1 MGVFG
6 VVDEILWR
14 RAGVVSPERLEPG
27 ATPAGADLARAAA
40 LELAA
45 VGVVPSTRLEQRL
58 ATIAAGDLA
67 AFTRQACAA
76 TLKARG
82 GGVRHTPL
90 FRRFPDDV
98 PADTG
103 ALWWQKVL
111 SHYLQAEGAPCL
123 FCGATSTTHVLSP
136 CAHVVCD
143 RCFDGSTYSA
153 CPVCEHHVDRASPF
167 FRDAPT
173 RGAPIERVRLRRVDI
188 GAGLDVDVA
197 ALLRSLCSRTQA
209 LSPTDRDDLTALVK
223 AVGARVLPWLP
234 TTIPVKENI
243 ALVFGTLFSLLPAD
257 AVLAAARPHLGSATD
272 VLRLIAVMS
281 GADAALQGETRHQ
294 FFDVKVPSIAA
305 RFPGLFSRLV
315 AAATPA
321 QATAMATSTTHRVT
335 VPTVVKRFKVAKLS
349 RPVRRAL
356 LALLEGMGEARLVED
371 MRRHRSYWV
380 WIGQFLHP
388 HEYADRFPAVA
399 RAFHVVRKQAP
410 DGTPA
415 PPTSTFNQAAER
427 LVSERDVAR
436 LTRLLATRPGELARR
451 FDAVLRRCG
460 TDDERRLL
468 LETLRAHVDAL
479 PTPLLLTLR
488 TTLAT
493 RTRPLPVRLFFP
505 KGQVGKCVSAPDGRP
520 PLAADVVAPAVAAL
534 DDALLRRF
542 AGRPAFAR
550 AVVDDQ
556 LADIIVPFNERTA
569 SRAAVALPRGSHLPL
584 PDGKTL
590 RLFLHWCQ
598 PETGGDTTDIDL
610 SVGFYDDGWNH
621 VGLCS
626 YSQLQHVVAGRSI
639 ARSSGDLRDAPFPD
653 GASEFVDVDVDA
665 ARDAGHRYA
674 VMVVT
679 NYAGMP
685 FSLLERGFAGLMLRD
700 DVGGAHFDPRTVAL
714 RFSLSGENGVFL
726 PLVVDLQARTLHW
739 LDVYATGQFLF
750 NNVQT
755 SNRAIRRIGPEMLA
769 SFGSGVRPTM
779 LDLALLHAAARC
791 RRVERRGRDGG
802 IVAFVRRDDETVVS
816 FLRRLREGT
825 PDEAGAHDD
834 DGPVLAA
841 LLHGDLAVP
850 AGSLVWAL
858 FPETL
863 TSTVAASDLLV

>member
-1 MGVFG
+1 MAGPG

-14 RAGVVSPERLEPG
+14 RSGVVSPERLEPG
-27 ATPAGADLARAAA
+27 VVPAGVDLARAAA

-45 VGVVPSTRLEQRL
+45 VGVVPSTGLEERLARL
-58 ATIAAGDLA
+58 ATTDLERLLRWA
-67 AFTRQACAA
+67 VDASLQ
-76 TLKARG
+76 ARG
-82 GGVRHTPL
+82 GDVRHEPL
-90 FRRFPDDV
+90 FRTFPDGI
-98 PADTG
+98 PTDTR

-111 SHYLQAEGAPCL
+111 SQFIQREGAPCL
-123 FCGATSTTHVLSP
+123 FCGATATTQVLSP

-143 RCFDGSTYSA
+143 RCFDGRAYSA
-153 CPVCEHHVDRASPF
+153 CPVCEHHVDRDAPF
-167 FRDAPT
+167 FLEAPARGDAV
-173 RGAPIERVRLRRVDI
+173 ERVRLRRVDV
-188 GAGLDVDVA
+188 GAGLDVDTA

-209 LSPTDRDDLTALVK
+209 LLPTDRDDLTALVK
-223 AVGARVLPWLP
+223 AVGARALPWLP

-257 AVLAAARPHLGSATD
+257 AVLDAARPHLGSATD

-281 GADAALQGETRHQ
+281 GADPALQGETRHQ
-294 FFDVKVPSIAA
+294 LFDVKVPSVAA
-305 RFPGLFSRLV
+305 RFTGAIARLL
-315 AAATPA
+315 AGAP
-321 QATAMATSTTHRVT
+321 ATAATHRVT
-335 VPTVVKRFKVAKLS
+335 VPTVVKRFKMVRLS
-349 RPVRRAL
+349 RPLRRAI

-380 WIGQFLHP
+380 WVGEFLHP
-388 HEYADRFPAVA
+388 HEYANRFPAVS
-399 RAFHVVRKQAP
+399 RAFHVVRKRAP

-415 PPTSTFNQAAER
+415 PGSSTFNQAAER
-427 LVSERDVAR
+427 LVRDGDVAR

-451 FDAVLRRCG
+451 FDATLRRCAD
-460 TDDERRLL
+460 DDERRLVL
-468 LETLRAHVDAL
+468 DTLAAHVDAL

-488 TTLAT
+488 ASLAT

-505 KGQVGKCVSAPDGRP
+505 KGQVGRCVSAADRRP
-520 PLAADVVAPAVAAL
+520 PLATDVVAPAVAAL
-534 DDALLRRF
+534 DEALLRRF
-542 AGRPAFAR
+542 AAKPALAR

-569 SRAAVALPRGSHLPL
+569 SRAAVALPRGSRLPL
-584 PDGKTL
+584 SDGKTL

-598 PETGGDTTDIDL
+598 PEVGGHATDIDL
-610 SVGFYDDGWNH
+610 SVGFYDDAWNH

-626 YSQLQHVVAGRSI
+626 YSQLQHVAAGRVI

-665 ARDAGHRYA
+665 ARAAGHRYA
-674 VMVVT
+674 VMVVN

-726 PLVVDLQARTLHW
+726 PLVVDLQTPTLHW
-739 LDVYATGQFLF
+739 LDVYSTGRFLF

-769 SFGSGVRPTM
+769 SFGSGARPTM

-791 RRVERRGRDGG
+791 RRVERRARDGRV
-802 IVAFVRRDDETVVS
+802 VAFVRRDDETAAS
-816 FLRRLREGT
+816 FRRRLREGA
-825 PDEAGAHDD
+825 PDETGPHDD
-834 DGPVLAA
+834 GGPVFAA

-850 AGSLVWAL
+850 AGSVVWAL
-858 FPETL
+858 LPEAM
-863 TSTVAASDLLV
+863 TSTVTASDLLV